1 LARSKLHHVDTLY
14 ILMSMTTK
22 LKKWGNSYGIRIPR
36 EMLLRHGFKKDGP
49 VQLIDEKNGIKIEPL
64 HKKPTLD
71 ELLDQIDPKNIPELI
86 DWGPDVGNE
95 ILPEWK
101 E

>member
-1 LARSKLHHVDTLY
+1 MY
-14 ILMSMTTK
+14 ILMYMTTK
-22 LKKWGNSYGIRIPR
+22 LKRWGNSYGIRVPKSEAKR
-36 EMLLRHGFKKDGP
+36 L
-49 VQLIDEKNGIKIEPL
+49 GIKEGSPVKFNIEL
-64 HKKPTLD
+64 VKKRKYTLE
-71 ELLDQIDPKNIPELI
+71 ELVAQINPKNRHPLI

>member
-1 LARSKLHHVDTLY
+1 
-14 ILMSMTTK
+14 MTTK
-22 LKKWGNSYGIRIPR
+22 IRKWGNSYAVRIPKERVR
-36 EMLLRHGFKKDGP
+36 ELGMRDGSTVEIKLKPVPKKY
-49 VQLIDEKNGIKIEPL
+49 
-64 HKKPTLD
+64 TLD
-71 ELLDQIDPKNIPELI
+71 ELVAQMNPKNRHPLI